1 ARNAVPAAAPAQFV
15 TTAAQAHTLVDAIK
29 LGVRQAIEAE
39 RYPLVDR
46 LAAHL
51 NRSRQL
57 LHSRFRESMEQSIKS
72 YIVEQV
78 MQEALRLLRE
88 AKLPPAAVAY
98 RLGYS
103 EQTSFNH
110 QFKKY
115 YGMSPSEA
123 REAAEEPIP

>member
-1 ARNAVPAAAPAQFV
+1 
-15 TTAAQAHTLVDAIK
+15 
-29 LGVRQAIEAE
+29 
-39 RYPLVDR
+39 
-46 LAAHL
+46 
-51 NRSRQL
+51 
-57 LHSRFRESMEQSIKS
+57 
-72 YIVEQV
+72 

-123 REAAEEPIP
+123 REAAEEAIPYRRKKFT